1 MSNKDKLIELLLG
14 QVIELTMMS
23 KIELGDD
30 VIEEIHLLQQKIE
43 TDVPFVDEVEIF
55 NEAFGKPNNYKPTI
69 NKFDGD
75 FVYNFIIEEAQELR
89 EAIDNNDIVEVLDA
103 LLDITYVSLGNGAMA
118 FGIKDKILPGYKE
131 VQASNMSKFCKTVE
145 EAEASVKL
153 RSEQQGEP
161 CHFEKVGDNYIVY
174 RSSDLKVMK
183 SINYFH
189 PDLSTLFTPEELEGF
204 NKTKWV

>member
-1 MSNKDKLIELLLG
+1 M
-14 QVIELTMMS
+14 
-23 KIELGDD
+23 
-30 VIEEIHLLQQKIE
+30 
-43 TDVPFVDEVEIF
+43 
-55 NEAFGKPNNYKPTI
+55 
-69 NKFDGD
+69 
-75 FVYNFIIEEAQELR
+75 EEAQELR

-118 FGIKDKILPGYKE
+118 FGIKDKILPGYAE

-161 CHFEKVGDNYIVY
+161 CHFEKVGENYIVY

-183 SINYFH
+183 SINYFPPNLH
-189 PDLSTLFTPEELEGF
+189 QFFTEEELKGF
-204 NKTKWV
+204 DQMEWC